1 MAHSAV
7 ATLFSNSAPFLLLTP
22 SRSRVLECFELAT
35 DPLSSVHPAFC
46 IVHSVLCGCIS
57 FARRRAEQWYHYISR
72 WSGIY
77 LSHVARHS
85 HCRYCFDRRF
95 GSFLSVSRSLKG
107 CVMYGPRAYWS
118 RNRQHSETMLVWFSI
133 PVESAWRNSYSAG
146 LVLKNVARA
155 RRGCLRTQK
164 CRPTFA

>member
-1 MAHSAV
+1 MPTHFFVRRVLDIISNYQPSRFEGSEWMVHSAV

-22 SRSRVLECFELAT
+22 SRSRVLECFELAIANAT

-57 FARRRAEQWYHYISR
+57 FTRGRAEQWCHYISR

-85 HCRYCFDRRF
+85 QRRYCLIDALAA
-95 GSFLSVSRSLKG
+95 SSASRGHLKDALCMG
-107 CVMYGPRAYWS
+107 HASTGPGIV
-118 RNRQHSETMLVWFSI
+118 N
-133 PVESAWRNSYSAG
+133 
-146 LVLKNVARA
+146 
-155 RRGCLRTQK
+155 TQK
-164 CRPTFA
+164 QCLFGFLLH